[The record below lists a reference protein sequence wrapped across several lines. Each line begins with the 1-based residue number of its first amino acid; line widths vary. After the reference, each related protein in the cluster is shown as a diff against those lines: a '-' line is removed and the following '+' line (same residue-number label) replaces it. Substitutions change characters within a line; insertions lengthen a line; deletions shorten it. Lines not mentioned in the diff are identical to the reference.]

1 MEDIEDISI
10 PDQGSER
17 SSVTKLPQ
25 VMNRHP
31 MMSTSPVVS
40 RPDAPSDAR

>member
-10 PDQGSER
+10 PNQGSER

-25 VMNRHP
+25 VMNRQP

-40 RPDAPSDAR
+40 GADAPSGAR